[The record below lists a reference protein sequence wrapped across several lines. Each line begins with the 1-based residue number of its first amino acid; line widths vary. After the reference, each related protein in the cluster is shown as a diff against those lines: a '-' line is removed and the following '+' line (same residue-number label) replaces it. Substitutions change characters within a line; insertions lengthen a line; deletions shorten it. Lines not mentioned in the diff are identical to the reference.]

1 MGSASKFVS
10 NCVLS
15 QAVSPLAIQLDC
27 RCKWRVVVESR
38 IQTELTNESWNY
50 GVSTAMAFYC
60 DQHGLEADLI
70 VESPKR
76 VYVIEATIGKAVASD

>member
-1 MGSASKFVS
+1 
-10 NCVLS
+10 
-15 QAVSPLAIQLDC
+15 
-27 RCKWRVVVESR
+27 
-38 IQTELTNESWNY
+38 
-50 GVSTAMAFYC
+50 MAFYC